1 MNRQVLMSYPATP
14 DGTIRRDY
22 RTINELVFHS
32 LLEDVLSGRL
42 KPGERLNIDEIARRM
57 GVSRTPVREA
67 LKQLVAAGLVENE
80 PHRSPFIKALSFEEV
95 IELFCIR
102 AALDGMASR
111 LAAHHISDEQLNYL
125 DDCCRQMESLV
136 ELRQYN
142 ETLAIN
148 FKFHSVIYQAANAP
162 RLSESCLMFYRHTE
176 QARHLVIDLPGS
188 HAEICQEH
196 RVIAQ
201 ALRSRD
207 SEAADNATRQHYFN
221 SARRVAKSVG
231 KEIAI

>member
-1 MNRQVLMSYPATP
+1 MSSSVLQ
-14 DGTIRRDY
+14 DGTVRRDY
-22 RTINELVFHS
+22 RTMNELVFHS
-32 LLEDVLSGRL
+32 LLDDILAGRL
-42 KPGERLNIDEIARRM
+42 KPGERLNIDEISQRM

-80 PHRSPFIKALSFEEV
+80 PHRSPFVKTLSFEDI

-111 LAAHHISDEQLNYL
+111 LATHHLSGEQLDTL
-125 DDCCRQMESLV
+125 DSYCHQMESLV

-148 FKFHSVIYQAANAP
+148 FKFHSLIYDAAKAP
-162 RLSESCLMFYRHTE
+162 RLRESCLQFYRHTE

-188 HAEICQEH
+188 HAEICEEH
-196 RVIAQ
+196 RVIAK
-201 ALRSRD
+201 ALRMRD
-207 SEAADNATRQHYFN
+207 SEAADDGTRQHYFN

-231 KEIAI
+231 KEITV